1 MLVVAAFAQY
11 VVDSY
16 WLHRGRSLRTSRL
29 GRWNGILYFVPLVVD
44 ILIRLGWGALRPV
57 LTLLVWAL
65 VASTLVSMAERLW
78 AVRELRRTARA
89 SLAAGTGGRSRH

>member
-1 MLVVAAFAQY
+1 
-11 VVDSY
+11 
-16 WLHRGRSLRTSRL
+16 
-29 GRWNGILYFVPLVVD
+29 VVD